1 MPTIF
6 KPIEGF
12 PGYYVASN
20 GAIWSKWKT
29 RGNPYGGR
37 GVVPYISDKARKL
50 KPKVDSKGYCR
61 ITLQKDGKPHDF
73 LIHRLILM
81 AFRGPPPEGTEGCHK
96 DGNKGNNG
104 FHNLYWGTRQQN
116 VQDSI
121 RHGIFYNATE
131 AAAIANKGKKR
142 SEETKAKISIT
153 QKGKKKTPKQIANM
167 KANHWSKRADAK
179 EIAAKSANKNRGKK
193 HTKEHKKKISEGNRR
208 RWARYR
214 GEEANREVD

>member
-6 KPIEGF
+6 RTIEGF

-20 GAIWSKWKT
+20 GSIWSKWKT

-37 GVVPYISDKARKL
+37 GVVSYISDKIRKL

-96 DGNKGNNG
+96 DGSKSNNS

-116 VQDSI
+116 TQDSI
-121 RHGIFYNATE
+121 RHGVFYRATE
-131 AAAIANKGKKR
+131 AAALVNKGRKL
-142 SEETKAKISIT
+142 TKEVRDKMSAA
-153 QKGKKKTPKQIANM
+153 QKGREFTEEH
-167 KANHWSKRADAK
+167 KANIKAAHWSKRADAK
-179 EIAAKSANKNRGKK
+179 EIAAKSADKNRGKK
-193 HTKEHKKKISEGNRR
+193 HTEEHKKKISEGNRR
-208 RWARYR
+208 RWARCC